1 MYRVLFCL
9 LWLSTGVF
17 GQQGIQWEKDLSD
30 ALAKGKSTGKLVFV
44 EAYLPTCPACKAMDP
59 QFQNADVAKFYNQNF
74 INYKMNLSI
83 EGARGFLDERKIEI
97 PSFPQFLFFNGE
109 GELVHQGETVPTP
122 AGVLSIGRE
131 AKDPSLWSSN
141 FVKQFELGNRDF
153 DFLIKY
159 GNYARVSR
167 DMAASK
173 KITEAIWANFNRE
186 EIGSNVSWQITKKV
200 VNDTDNEFFRY
211 WIDHMPEAAALEK
224 AEGHEGQE
232 GQVLGRILQ
241 QTIFSPESKMFP
253 IEKVNQLEQYMG
265 KVGAGMYADAFLWEH
280 RVRAYLR
287 DGMKSTALQE
297 GEKAVELYKQNGA
310 AMLYVVQVFTSHVP
324 EFVPLT
330 LTWLQRAYPM
340 LKENN
345 YLAEYFYQMSV
356 VSRKRGNVEESKQF
370 AEQALEKA
378 RLAELQL
385 DKFIIQASQD

>member
-9 LWLSTGVF
+9 LWFSTGVF
-17 GQQGIQWEKDLSD
+17 AQQGIQWEKDLSE
-30 ALAKGKSTGKLVFV
+30 ALSKGKSTGKLVFV

-59 QFQNADVAKFYNQNF
+59 QFQNAEVAKFYNQNF

-122 AGVLSIGRE
+122 AGVLSIGNE
-131 AKDPSLWSSN
+131 ARDPSLWSSN
-141 FVKQFELGNRDF
+141 FIKQFEQGNREF

-173 KITEAIWANFNRE
+173 KITDAIWENFNRE
-186 EIGSNVSWQITKKV
+186 EIGSNLSWQITKKV

-211 WIDHMPEAAALEK
+211 WIDHMAEAAALEK

-232 GQVLGRILQ
+232 VQVLGRILQ

-287 DGMKSTALQE
+287 DGMKATALQE

-330 LTWLQRAYPM
+330 LTWLQRAFPM

-345 YLAEYFYQMSV
+345 YLAEYYYQMSV

-370 AEQALEKA
+370 ADQALEKA
-378 RLAELQL
+378 KLAELQL